1 MKIDTRLMV
10 DIAYTLA
17 KRSGVGLNIASIP
30 ASFNAP
36 SKGPFDP
43 GYMGPLFQTG
53 YEQGRSAT
61 PFSHVPPSYPG
72 GPPPQS
78 SQNEKSGVN

>member
-10 DIAYTLA
+10 DIAYTVA
-17 KRSGVGLNIASIP
+17 KTQWRWVHVAWIP
-30 ASFNAP
+30 SSFNAP

-61 PFSHVPPSYPG
+61 PFSNELPPIQAG
-72 GPPPQS
+72 RRRNQS
-78 SQNEKSGVN
+78 E